1 MWIFK
6 IGKFE
11 YIDIWQ
17 VFSKK
22 KKKNWQVVE
31 IVGKKLKKKMHL

>member
-17 VFSKK
+17 VFSI
-22 KKKNWQVVE
+22 KKKNWHVVE